1 MKRSVIRVLDEL
13 VNLIVLMIVLI
24 LGGYG
29 VYTLWDD
36 RQIYQ
41 SADMENYETWR
52 PEEDNDLSFRE
63 LQAINPEVIGWL
75 TVYGTKIDYPF
86 AQANNNTK
94 YVNTDITGEFALSG
108 SLFLDCRNAADFTD
122 LNHVIYG
129 HHMEK
134 KTMLGELECF
144 AERPFFEEHR
154 YGRLYY
160 NGQDHGLEFIAFLET
175 DAYDDMIYNV
185 TLTEDEQEKYLSC
198 LREKAMYYRE
208 TELSAKEHFLTLSTC
223 DSGRTNGRYVLV
235 GRIIKKGSGNV
246 KIEIKKLILCAAVSL
261 ILLPAEEV
269 LGAEQMASVMIPVV
283 QKFETRNKLPDKM
296 NQTFRYELLR
306 EEQDAPMPDES
317 DGDRYVFDMKGSE
330 KNEVGPITYTRAGI
344 WHYTLKQSVQK
355 EEKGYDYD
363 KQTYEISVYVENLTD
378 GGLGVQMI
386 VVNKEGNKV
395 DEIRFKNGY
404 TGEKT
409 GNVAR
414 TGDVS
419 DIGLWIILLAVS
431 GVVAGKAVHKKR
443 PA

>member
-1 MKRSVIRVLDEL
+1 MKRNVIRVLDEL
-13 VNLIVLMIVLI
+13 VNLIVLVIVLI

-52 PEEDNDLSFRE
+52 PEEDDDLSFRE

-75 TVYGTKIDYPF
+75 TVYETKIDYPF
-86 AQANNNTK
+86 AQADNNTK

-108 SLFLDCRNAADFTD
+108 SVFLDYRNAADFTD

-160 NGQDHGLEFIAFLET
+160 NGQDHGLEFIAFLEA

-198 LREKAMYYRE
+198 LREKAIYYRE

-235 GRIIKKGSGNV
+235 GRIIKRK
-246 KIEIKKLILCAAVSL
+246 
-261 ILLPAEEV
+261 
-269 LGAEQMASVMIPVV
+269 
-283 QKFETRNKLPDKM
+283 
-296 NQTFRYELLR
+296 
-306 EEQDAPMPDES
+306 
-317 DGDRYVFDMKGSE
+317 
-330 KNEVGPITYTRAGI
+330 
-344 WHYTLKQSVQK
+344 
-355 EEKGYDYD
+355 
-363 KQTYEISVYVENLTD
+363 
-378 GGLGVQMI
+378 
-386 VVNKEGNKV
+386 
-395 DEIRFKNGY
+395 
-404 TGEKT
+404 
-409 GNVAR
+409 
-414 TGDVS
+414 
-419 DIGLWIILLAVS
+419 
-431 GVVAGKAVHKKR
+431 
-443 PA
+443 

>member
-1 MKRSVIRVLDEL
+1 M
-13 VNLIVLMIVLI
+13 
-24 LGGYG
+24 
-29 VYTLWDD
+29 
-36 RQIYQ
+36 
-41 SADMENYETWR
+41 
-52 PEEDNDLSFRE
+52 
-63 LQAINPEVIGWL
+63 
-75 TVYGTKIDYPF
+75 
-86 AQANNNTK
+86 
-94 YVNTDITGEFALSG
+94 
-108 SLFLDCRNAADFTD
+108 
-122 LNHVIYG
+122 
-129 HHMEK
+129 
-134 KTMLGELECF
+134 
-144 AERPFFEEHR
+144 
-154 YGRLYY
+154 
-160 NGQDHGLEFIAFLET
+160 
-175 DAYDDMIYNV
+175 
-185 TLTEDEQEKYLSC
+185 
-198 LREKAMYYRE
+198 
-208 TELSAKEHFLTLSTC
+208 
-223 DSGRTNGRYVLV
+223 
-235 GRIIKKGSGNV
+235 

-283 QKFETRNKLPDKM
+283 QQFETRNKLPDKM

-317 DGDRYVFDMKGSE
+317 DGDRYVFDMKGNE

>member
-1 MKRSVIRVLDEL
+1 M
-13 VNLIVLMIVLI
+13 
-24 LGGYG
+24 
-29 VYTLWDD
+29 
-36 RQIYQ
+36 
-41 SADMENYETWR
+41 
-52 PEEDNDLSFRE
+52 
-63 LQAINPEVIGWL
+63 
-75 TVYGTKIDYPF
+75 
-86 AQANNNTK
+86 
-94 YVNTDITGEFALSG
+94 
-108 SLFLDCRNAADFTD
+108 
-122 LNHVIYG
+122 
-129 HHMEK
+129 
-134 KTMLGELECF
+134 
-144 AERPFFEEHR
+144 
-154 YGRLYY
+154 
-160 NGQDHGLEFIAFLET
+160 
-175 DAYDDMIYNV
+175 
-185 TLTEDEQEKYLSC
+185 
-198 LREKAMYYRE
+198 
-208 TELSAKEHFLTLSTC
+208 
-223 DSGRTNGRYVLV
+223 
-235 GRIIKKGSGNV
+235 

-269 LGAEQMASVMIPVV
+269 LGAEQMVSVMIPVV
-283 QKFETRNKLPDKM
+283 QQFETRNKLPDKM

-330 KNEVGPITYTRAGI
+330 NNEVGPITYTRAGI